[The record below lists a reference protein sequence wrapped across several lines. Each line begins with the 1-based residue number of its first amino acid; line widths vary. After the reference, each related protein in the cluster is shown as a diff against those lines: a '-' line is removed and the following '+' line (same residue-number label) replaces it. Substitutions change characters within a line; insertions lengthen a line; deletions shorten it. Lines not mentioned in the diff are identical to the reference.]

1 MKIYCYYS
9 LKNKYGETENQD
21 KFYMREYEYE
31 KIKEKKSSIIDYD
44 NQSDNDTERGC
55 ERIYNDNLNLT

>member
-1 MKIYCYYS
+1 
-9 LKNKYGETENQD
+9 
-21 KFYMREYEYE
+21 MREYEYE

-55 ERIYNDNLNLT
+55 ERIYNDNLNDYEDWDNDHEPAK